1 MNKLQLWFTIAIL
14 FFSAIAFAQKNTEQ
28 TDKTT
33 TEKRTFLE
41 CISIGGRGGVGF
53 NSMRYSNASLRKYD
67 PSIFALE
74 NYGVFVE
81 FRLSNHFFLRP
92 EFIWMKRGQKI
103 DDRGV
108 YYKLAS
114 QYYDIRLPLLF
125 RFGNDNWKVQPYV
138 MAAPVMG
145 IANGG
150 SIRLDD
156 RQIGITDASLKEWN
170 FGAQLGGGMKVP
182 FRLGNFAMEFG
193 IEASYHLGLSD
204 TYSNREKDGS
214 AIALNQS
221 NYRIDGTRMNRG
233 IETSALL
240 AIPLSN
246 FRRKKERPSKASRPE
261 KTKPVK
267 VEIVP
272 EAKPQPVKEVSLPVC
287 DYFKIDGLGY
297 FVTDGYNLP
306 NRNISVNG
314 LYFGLDRKAP
324 TDTAASDYMKRMTR
338 IIRKSRFVH
347 IDLLGEPIE
356 KFMVE
361 HRNLRKQVDELQ
373 RLCDSLLH
381 RPSEVNMETDTNR
394 LNPDLLLRYEIQ
406 VCVMSTPLKNSILNG
421 RQMRMEKTN
430 DRYSYSLDYPSR
442 AEAENALPGIVKKF
456 PDAYI
461 RTQPIE

>member
-1 MNKLQLWFTIAIL
+1 MNKPQLWLTIAMLAISTIV
-14 FFSAIAFAQKNTEQ
+14 SAQENTEP

-33 TEKRTFLE
+33 IKKRTFLE
-41 CISIGGRGGVGF
+41 CVSIGGRGGVGF
-53 NSMRYSNASLRKYD
+53 NTMRYSNVSLQKYD

-74 NYGVFVE
+74 NYGVFLE

-108 YYKLAS
+108 HYKLES
-114 QYYDIRLPLLF
+114 KYYDVRLPLLF

-150 SIRLDD
+150 SIHLNDRLL
-156 RQIGITDASLKEWN
+156 RITGANLKEWN
-170 FGAQLGGGMKVP
+170 FGAQLGAGMKVP
-182 FRLGNFAMEFG
+182 FRFGNFAMEFG
-193 IEASYHLGLSD
+193 LEASYHLGLSD
-204 TYSNREKDGS
+204 TYSDSEKNGT
-214 AIALNQS
+214 AIALNQPD
-221 NYRIDGTRMNRG
+221 YQIDGTRMNRG
-233 IETSALL
+233 IETSASL

-246 FRRKKERPSKASRPE
+246 FRRKKERQPKARSLE

-267 VEIVP
+267 VEIIPQV
-272 EAKPQPVKEVSLPVC
+272 KPQPVKEVSLPVC

-306 NRNISVNG
+306 TRNISVNG

-324 TDTAASDYMKRMTR
+324 TDTAASGYMKRMTR

-381 RPSEVNMETDTNR
+381 RPGKINMATSRDS

-406 VCVMSTPLKNSILNG
+406 VCVMSTPLKNSVLNG
-421 RQMRMEKTN
+421 RQMRMEKIN

-442 AEAENALPGIVKKF
+442 ATAESALPNIIKEF